1 MTNVKPSCLV
11 RILLVSLLCLPL
23 FWIMDTGI
31 AEAQSIRSGVTFQ
44 WSDNQSNPSSS
55 ATLAG
60 VTVNGVVYNAL
71 TLPSSYQMLQVG
83 PGGHNTNHIR
93 QNGVQIENSSASG
106 SWNSNATAAFT
117 SRNLNFKFE
126 ADSSNNN
133 ANICN
138 NAGAIAS
145 TSNQIQRLSYGSG
158 IPATTGSILAVTER
172 NANNCFYIQIR
183 GTPVGG
189 GAEQILG
196 GTFVRGG
203 ATLWGSTFGAPPT
216 GVDYWS
222 SGRVNSNN
230 GTIGIAL
237 FLLDPLVPAGSIIT
251 KVDFIAAD
259 NDHGDGKVFIIQSSA
274 PIIANDD
281 NVSAID
287 GGVASAN
294 VLNVLSNDSLRG
306 SPPTTTSATISIVT
320 PASHAGVT
328 LNTANGF
335 VSVSAAVPRGTYLIT
350 YRICETSVPT
360 NCDTAIVTVPVLGL
374 KILKKSKV
382 ISDPISGSSNPKAI
396 PGAIVRYCIQ
406 IENEANT
413 TAAED
418 IAVVDDLSP
427 FPVTFVPGSIRVQAS
442 VTADHCDNATGV
454 SGGSYNGSSVSW
466 TFKGLRG
473 KQSTALYFDVTV
485 N

>member
-1 MTNVKPSCLV
+1 
-11 RILLVSLLCLPL
+11 
-23 FWIMDTGI
+23 MDHGI

-44 WSDNQSNPSSS
+44 WSDTQPNPASS

-60 VTVNGVVYNAL
+60 VTVNGVVYDAL

-83 PGGHNTNHIR
+83 PGGHTTNRIR
-93 QNGVQIENSSASG
+93 RNGVQIESSSASA
-106 SWNSNATAAFT
+106 SWNSNATAAFA

-126 ADSSNNN
+126 ADASNNN

-138 NAGAIAS
+138 NPGAIAT
-145 TSNQIQRLSYGSG
+145 TSNQIQRLSYGFG
-158 IPATTGSILAVTER
+158 LPATTGSILAVTER
-172 NANNCFYIQIR
+172 NANNCYYIRIR
-183 GTPVGG
+183 GIPVGG
-189 GAEQILG
+189 DSEQILG

-203 ATLWGSTFGAPPT
+203 ATLWGPTFGAPPN

-222 SGRVNSNN
+222 SGRVNSND

-237 FLLDPLVPAGSIIT
+237 FVLDPLVPAGSIIT

-259 NDHGDGKVFIIQSSA
+259 NDHGDGKVFIMQSSA

-281 NVSAID
+281 NVSAVD

-294 VLNVLSNDSLRG
+294 VLNVLNNDSLRG
-306 SPPTTTSATISIVT
+306 SPPTASSATISIVT
-320 PASHAGVT
+320 PASHPGVT

-335 VSVSAAVPRGTYLIT
+335 VSVSAAVPRGTYQIT
-350 YRICETSVPT
+350 YRVCETSVPR

-374 KILKKSKV
+374 EVLKNSKV
-382 ISDPISGSSNPKAI
+382 ISDPISGTSNPKAV

-406 IENEANT
+406 IENEANS
-413 TAAED
+413 TAAES

-427 FPVTFVPGSIRVQAS
+427 FPVTFVPGSIRVRAS
-442 VTADHCDNATGV
+442 VIADDCDYTTGV
-454 SGGSYNGSSVSW
+454 NGGSYDGTSVSW
-466 TFKGLRG
+466 EFAGLRG
-473 KQSTALYFDVTV
+473 RTSTALYFDVTV
-485 N
+485 D